1 MTGEGVAWFAI
12 AIEIVG
18 LSLIAIELYLP
29 RSKERISQAL
39 TSSTEG
45 EPSPAV
51 SRASAIM
58 VGTLAAVWIGGA
70 VGVAIV
76 DVSLT
81 IAFNVGMTVFVLTVA
96 LVSTVIGRMV
106 RLGVLL
112 GRGNTLGGVGLV
124 LALLGF
130 ALELVQLL

>member
-29 RSKERISQAL
+29 RSKERISKVL

-45 EPSPAV
+45 EATPAA

-58 VGTLAAVWIGGA
+58 IGTLAAVWIGGA

-96 LVSTVIGRMV
+96 LVATVIGRMV